1 MKQTVASPGMLD
13 LNRRKLNVRSFVQIF
28 FFALIAYYAIGK
40 SLAEVNPA
48 LAFLPSISLHS
59 LCPFGGVTTLYSLLT
74 DGTYIQKIHASAVV
88 LMAIVFLLS
97 ILFGPVFC
105 GWICPLG
112 TLQDWI
118 SRIGKKLLKKRYNH
132 IVPAKIDKLLRYLR
146 YFVLVWVIYMTA
158 TTGKLVFENID
169 PYYALFHFWT
179 SEVAVGGLIIL
190 GITVLLS
197 LAIARP
203 WCKYACPYGALL
215 GLTNKI
221 RIFGIRRQAATCI
234 SCNRCSRECPMNIDV
249 ATASNIHDAQCISC
263 YECTSGRSC
272 PVPETVNFQ
281 LATTKTS
288 KVGGKE

>member
-1 MKQTVASPGMLD
+1 MKDTVASSGKLD
-13 LNRRKLNVRSFVQIF
+13 FKRRKFNVRTLIQLLFFV
-28 FFALIAYYAIGK
+28 LIAYYAVGK
-40 SLAEVNPA
+40 SLAEINPA
-48 LAFLPSISLHS
+48 WSFLPNISLHS

-88 LMAIVFLLS
+88 LMGIVFLLS

-118 SRIGKKLLKKRYNH
+118 SRIGKKLLKKRYNR
-132 IVPAKIDKLLRYLR
+132 IIPAKIDKLLRYFR
-146 YFVLVWVIYMTA
+146 YLVLVWVIFMTA
-158 TTGKLVFENID
+158 TSGKLVFENID

-179 SEVAVGGLIIL
+179 SEVAIGGLIIL
-190 GITVLLS
+190 GITILLS
-197 LAIARP
+197 LVIARP

-234 SCNRCSRECPMNIDV
+234 SCNRCTRECPMNIDV
-249 ATASNIHDAQCISC
+249 AKAYNIRDAQCISC
-263 YECTSGRSC
+263 YECASGRSC
-272 PVPETVNFQ
+272 PVPDTVNFQ
-281 LATTKTS
+281 LTATS
-288 KVGGKE
+288 KSKAGVEQ